1 MSNVLDLNYDN
12 LSFPNGVE
20 TWSWV
25 VLLSNF
31 EGRRTS
37 RLWVSWPGEFVK
49 EKILLKIG
57 RYSLQNLNR
66 TNVLEQEVCQSYG

>member
-1 MSNVLDLNYDN
+1 
-12 LSFPNGVE
+12 
-20 TWSWV
+20 
-25 VLLSNF
+25 
-31 EGRRTS
+31 
-37 RLWVSWPGEFVK
+37 VK